1 VACDRPWWE
10 GRELLK
16 LPRQRA
22 LSIERDDSIELRIA
36 FSVRSSGAETASEER
51 SRLAYGARVEPRF
64 FDCPPRNVDI
74 VGGVWRRAAYKHDQP
89 MQTCV
94 GRLPMEPDN
103 CYH

>member
-1 VACDRPWWE
+1 MVGRP
-10 GRELLK
+10 GVLK

-36 FSVRSSGAETASEER
+36 FSVRSSGAQTSSKER
-51 SRLAYGARVEPRF
+51 SRLAYGTRELNRRS
-64 FDCPPRNVDI
+64 FDCPARDVDI
-74 VGGVWRRAAYKHDQP
+74 VDGVWRRVAYKHDQP